1 MNHVLV
7 SLTGSKLMAKITT
20 NNEEGDHENLEKEEL
35 DEDNVDMINNN
46 NNISLHTSTPN
57 ISITP
62 SLPELNLLIILSSLS
77 LPPGESSSDFQDID
91 METKTT
97 LKDSNDSKPN
107 HRQVSRISHHR
118 QREMSEFR
126 ASAPPSQRFQT
137 KIRDCR

>member
-7 SLTGSKLMAKITT
+7 SLTGSKLMAEITT

-57 ISITP
+57 ISITT

-77 LPPGESSSDFQDID
+77 LPPGESSDFPDID
-91 METKTT
+91 MKTKTT
-97 LKDSNDSKPN
+97 LNDSNDSKAN
-107 HRQVSRISHHR
+107 HRPVTRISHHR
-118 QREMSEFR
+118 QREMNEFR
-126 ASAPPSQRFQT
+126 ASAPPSQKFQT